1 MAKFIPYQ
9 KLTKKQQKLLN
20 LEKRG
25 TWGETNPV
33 TRCAERSDQY
43 NRKKE
48 NRRWQVEARKEHT
61 VSGGFF
67 ADHFC
72 ACQYRCGH

>member
-9 KLTKKQQKLLN
+9 KLTKKQQKRQDR
-20 LEKRG
+20 EKRG
-25 TWGETNPV
+25 TWGEVNPV

-48 NRRWQVEARKEHT
+48 NRRWKVEARREHP
-61 VSGGFF
+61 SNGGFF
-67 ADHFC
+67 VN
-72 ACQYRCGH
+72 